1 MSVRFPVFAALLAL
15 LSLLAACS
23 LPPYNEDLS
32 LAQITKSKM
41 QRVNGIGPVH
51 AWLDDDAPETEYYF
65 LPDRNDPVNGGGFFV
80 NAASYGLR
88 IWYLADYSSTLN
100 SSWAINLDNDDETA
114 NNYLL
119 QPIKSAA
126 GHYLSL
132 IRYLPSGGYVSNDLL
147 LIRATDPLNV
157 SAILTAQLSNFLNA
171 IPPPTVIAASSS
183 IYPFNAAA
191 YDLQYFLGYA
201 SPGGTYIEFECQTS
215 ESTGVQIPPP
225 TISPDFTLSP
235 LPADL
240 RNVFY
245 CHEKNSGLSYLS
257 YWSDAGREY
266 RSYSWVSSTVD
277 VTGVKAL
284 PGIKGRIDAVLS
296 SGELLSFQDGA
307 CTVYNGDGSKL
318 YRFPLG
324 GLRFCYER
332 WDPDPI
338 DPKFKLYFS
347 LAYWLYGS
355 DEVDDRLFVEVYAIP
370 TADLKDLD

>member
-1 MSVRFPVFAALLAL
+1 MRMSVRFPVFAALLAL

-80 NAASYGLR
+80 NAASYGMQVR
-88 IWYLADYSSTLN
+88 YFRDDSSTFEGW
-100 SSWAINLDNDDETA
+100 WATNLDNDVETA

-119 QPIKSAA
+119 QPIES
-126 GHYLSL
+126 GLGTHYLSL
-132 IRYLPSGGYVSNDLL
+132 TRYLQNDLL
-147 LIRATDPLNV
+147 LISASDPTIVQQAAGFPKTFSSLFTASV
-157 SAILTAQLSNFLNA
+157 SGSN
-171 IPPPTVIAASSS
+171 
-183 IYPFNAAA
+183 IYPDSTAGS
-191 YDLQYFLGYA
+191 DLHYFLCYSGPSVYNEVVCN
-201 SPGGTYIEFECQTS
+201 TNTTS
-215 ESTGVQIPPP
+215 GAVISNAGPVTDLGLVPDGLTNAFYHHDP
-225 TISPDFTLSP
+225 T
-235 LPADL
+235 AD
-240 RNVFY
+240 
-245 CHEKNSGLSYLS
+245 KSYLS
-257 YWSDAGREY
+257 YWSASASDY
-266 RSYSWVSSTVD
+266 RSYTWSTNSFLTAP
-277 VTGVKAL
+277 TGFQQL
-284 PGIKGRIDAVLS
+284 SGIKGRIDAVLS

-347 LAYWLYGS
+347 LSYWLYGS